1 MPFQKGQSGNPR
13 GRPPGGTSVAE
24 YVRAK
29 AGGDGR
35 RYIDVLD
42 ELAMDEK
49 QPAKIRIDAA
59 RILLSRGFGNPPEEI
74 RVEQSHELIRASEL
88 REALRAE
95 GLLHGAGNPQPSE
108 AQSSLH
114 EPQQSV
120 SPRVAAWLRGD
131 LHLPE

>member
-1 MPFQKGQSGNPR
+1 MPFEKGVSGNPR

-29 AGGDGR
+29 AGSDGR
-35 RYIDVLD
+35 RYVDLLD

-49 QPAKIRIDAA
+49 QPARIRIDAA

-74 RVEQSHELIRASEL
+74 RVEQSHQVMRAHEL

-95 GLLHGAGNPQPSE
+95 GFLHGAGNPQPSE
-108 AQSSLH
+108 AQSSMTPEL
-114 EPQQSV
+114 Q
-120 SPRVAAWLRGD
+120 AWIDGD
-131 LHLPE
+131 DP